1 MFIKPR
7 MVTWGKCI
15 GDVRNACNI
24 SATFCTATDGTTR
37 DRSLPNSQPDMRL
50 GRAFCVPG
58 QGVLFGSPISDC
70 VTIWTT
76 APSIYRDELPVDALM
91 SHLLG
96 SGSPA
101 RPFGFASTQLGR
113 RGAGTPPKPPPV
125 IHPHLPRIVASISS
139 QRTSGGTSEY
149 FVQVTHLLINYYS
162 G

>member
-1 MFIKPR
+1 MCVTPAIYQQRSARPR
-7 MVTWGKCI
+7 TGQ
-15 GDVRNACNI
+15 RE
-24 SATFCTATDGTTR
+24 

-101 RPFGFASTQLGR
+101 HPFGFASTQLGR
-113 RGAGTPPKPPPV
+113 RGGRHPTQTSPGHPSTLTPHRGV
-125 IHPHLPRIVASISS
+125 NQLAADLR
-139 QRTSGGTSEY
+139 RY
-149 FVQVTHLLINYYS
+149 F
-162 G
+162 